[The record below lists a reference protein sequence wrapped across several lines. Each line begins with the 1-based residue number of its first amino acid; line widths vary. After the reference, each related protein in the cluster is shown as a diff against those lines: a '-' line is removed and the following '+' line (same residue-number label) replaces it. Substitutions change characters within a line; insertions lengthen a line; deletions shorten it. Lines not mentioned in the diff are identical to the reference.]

1 MKDKHFKHSILVGIL
16 LLLLSVFF
24 YCIHY
29 AVFRDSHHLFI
40 YLLGDVAFVFTEVLL
55 VTLIIHQVLNSRD
68 KRSMLKK
75 LNMVIGAFFSEVGI
89 SLLRNLQGFDCE
101 CESLSKHLLVDNS
114 WSPKKFADTRK
125 VIQGVDYKID
135 IQKSDL
141 ESLKVFLL
149 DRRGFLLG
157 LLENPNLLEHED
169 FTELL
174 WAVFHLTEELAH
186 RETVHGLPK
195 SDYQHLSVDAKRAY
209 TLLVV
214 EWLSYMKHLKES
226 YPYLFSHAVRTNP
239 FNPNE
244 SIEAV

>member
-1 MKDKHFKHSILVGIL
+1 MKDKHFKHSILVGTSL
-16 LLLLSVFF
+16 LFLSVFF

-29 AVFRDSHHLFI
+29 AVFHDSHHLFI
-40 YLLGDVAFVFTEVLL
+40 HLLSDVAFVFSEVLL
-55 VTLIIHQVLNSRD
+55 VTLIIHQALNSRD

-89 SLLRNLQGFDCE
+89 SLLMNLQEFDRE
-101 CESLSKHLLVDNS
+101 CENLSKHLLVDNN
-114 WSPKKFADTRK
+114 WSPKKFIDTRK
-125 VIQGVDYKID
+125 VIQEVDYKID
-135 IQKSDL
+135 IQKGDL
-141 ESLKVFLL
+141 ENLKAFLL

-174 WAVFHLTEELAH
+174 WAVFHLTEELSH
-186 RETVHGLPK
+186 RESVHGLPK
-195 SDYQHLSVDAKRAY
+195 SDYRHLSVDAKRAY

-239 FNPNE
+239 FNPE
-244 SIEAV
+244 ASIEVV